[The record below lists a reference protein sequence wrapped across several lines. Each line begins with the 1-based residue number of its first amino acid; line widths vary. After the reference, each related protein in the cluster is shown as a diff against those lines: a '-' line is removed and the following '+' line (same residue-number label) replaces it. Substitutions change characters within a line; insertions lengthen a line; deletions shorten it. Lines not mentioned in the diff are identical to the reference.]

1 MVLGKVFDAPF
12 SESDSPDYESFYFGN
27 VKVPGSLYIGSGVQE
42 IEVSETI
49 NNLIEQIKDLQDRVE
64 NLEGDITP

>member
-1 MVLGKVFDAPF
+1 MVQLLKILYA
-12 SESDSPDYESFYFGN
+12 SLYFGN
-27 VKVPGSLYIGSGVQE
+27 VKIPGTLYIGSGSQE
-42 IEVSETI
+42 ISVLETI